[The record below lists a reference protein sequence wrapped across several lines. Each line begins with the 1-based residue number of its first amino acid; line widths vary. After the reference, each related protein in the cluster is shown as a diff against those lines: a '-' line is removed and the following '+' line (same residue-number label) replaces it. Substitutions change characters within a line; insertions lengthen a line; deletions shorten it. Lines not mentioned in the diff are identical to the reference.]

1 MFSVSIR
8 DEGCDV
14 KMIVV
19 EIIGDIKCENR

>member
-14 KMIVV
+14 KIIVV
-19 EIIGDIKCENR
+19 EIIDDSKCENR